1 MMMMTMTKM
10 MLLTLPR
17 GALAARQDAIRLL
30 GVAALA
36 LADHLAVVLFL
47 LDALALLKLA
57 AGHADVLGAARRVEL
72 RAAAQAR
79 ERARQPVERRAERR
93 HLRGL
98 WLLLLVGK

>member
-1 MMMMTMTKM
+1 MMTMTM
-10 MLLTLPR
+10 VLLPFSR

-36 LADHLAVVLFL
+36 LADHLAVILLLF
-47 LDALALLKLA
+47 DALPLLKLA

-79 ERARQPVERRAERR
+79 ERARQPVERRAERG